1 MPQLIAVRFCD
12 PSTGEKLYEH
22 DEFVVPSLKTNDEPQ
37 HREAVQI
44 ALDCMTSARD
54 AIILKEWTL
63 DSEGF
68 GWGPSKFWRYI
79 YDCTLDLGNPE
90 GERNIWLVL
99 FTEYRRPDRKGME
112 FQRLPPPRIEDI
124 AKQEN

>member
-12 PSTGEKLYEH
+12 PATGKKLYEH
-22 DEFVVPSLKTNDEPQ
+22 DEMVVPTLKTNDEAQ

-44 ALDCMTSARD
+44 ALDCNAGKD
-54 AIILKEWTL
+54 VIKIKHLAL
-63 DSEGF
+63 DSEAS
-68 GWGPSKFWRYI
+68 GWGPTTFWQYL
-79 YDCTLDLGNPE
+79 YDCTLDLGEKE
-90 GERNIWLVL
+90 GERNVWLVL